1 MEGAVGNV
9 SLRNK
14 RFRLSPS
21 RKWEG
26 DRNRERG
33 GGEWKKKQGLHSE
46 KRRSLTKPASYRRG
60 LAVLIVKPL
69 SPNSDQ
75 H

>member
-1 MEGAVGNV
+1 MEDAVGNV

-21 RKWEG
+21 RKWE
-26 DRNRERG
+26 RAENRERR
-33 GGEWKKKQGLHSE
+33 GGEWKKKQGLHFE
-46 KRRSLTKPASYRRG
+46 KRRSLTNPASYRRG

-69 SPNSDQ
+69 SPDSDQ

>member
-33 GGEWKKKQGLHSE
+33 GGEWKKSKACIL
-46 KRRSLTKPASYRRG
+46 KN
-60 LAVLIVKPL
+60 AVLSQIQRLIGAVW
-69 SPNSDQ
+69 Q
-75 H
+75 C

>member
-21 RKWEG
+21 RKWER
-26 DRNRERG
+26 DRKQGKRG
-33 GGEWKKKQGLHSE
+33 RGVGKKQGLHSE
-46 KRRSLTKPASYRRG
+46 KRRSLTNPASYRRG